1 LPKFKYH
8 KVIYLLIN
16 NSMPQI
22 SSFNHWLA
30 ESSAPD
36 PARLLELGLWDGP
49 GLQWR
54 LVDWINPAWASLSNP
69 EIGHLQ
75 IIYDFEQIDRD
86 GIPETWTLYP
96 SSFGPAS
103 ELVLAAWARW
113 QQSQEYANFQHV
125 ELAGVVRDH
134 LHLAV
139 RKYAHFKLTGLV
151 PARHWRTRTL
161 LPPGEAPGWS
171 EWYPFNTFTTPAD
184 LRPSEVQ
191 ASRRSGT
198 YDEVIRLKPRR

>member
-1 LPKFKYH
+1 
-8 KVIYLLIN
+8 
-16 NSMPQI
+16 MPQI

-49 GLQWR
+49 CLQWR
-54 LVDWINPAWASLSNP
+54 LADQVNPAWASLSNP

-75 IIYDFEQIDRD
+75 IIYDFEQIDRE

-113 QQSQEYANFQHV
+113 QQHQVGLSA
-125 ELAGVVRDH
+125 LADLVREH

-139 RKYAHFKLTGLV
+139 RRYAHFKLTGLV
-151 PARHWRTRTL
+151 PARHWRTRAL